1 MMVNAPVG
9 AIAGPTLVGAAV
21 WGEVPVR
28 STVIASPA
36 TVTRARMLSGSSRV
50 ASALEVRLVGVL
62 AVGQGADRA
71 PHAQLGAVHQLHHRG
86 PDHRGAVARGEGLHP
101 LGRLAAGADHGVEVA
116 LALARPAHVVE
127 DEIERGLVGHAAVHD
142 ADGRDADAFLED
154 LGGVA
159 GEAARAHAAHVAPVR
174 AHHREDEEPPVRE
187 ERIDHGHVVQV
198 GAAGIGVVV
207 QEDVARVDVVAELLL
222 HRLHRPADR
231 HDVERVVLAL
241 GHRDELGV
249 AVHEHAGEVLALVE
263 DRGVGGAHQG
273 HAHLAHDRGEGLA
286 QDLQR
291 DRVHRGGAHARA
303 SRSNRRLPWA
313 SIAPCQPGGTT
324 VVAPN
329 SSTMAGP

>member
-1 MMVNAPVG
+1 MRSS
-9 AIAGPTLVGAAV
+9 AA
-21 WGEVPVR
+21 W
-28 STVIASPA
+28 
-36 TVTRARMLSGSSRV
+36 L
-50 ASALEVRLVGVL
+50 GV
-62 AVGQGADRA
+62 
-71 PHAQLGAVHQLHHRG
+71 
-86 PDHRGAVARGEGLHP
+86 
-101 LGRLAAGADHGVEVA
+101 
-116 LALARPAHVVE
+116 
-127 DEIERGLVGHAAVHD
+127 AAVHD
-142 ADGRDADAFLED
+142 PDGRDADAFLED

-187 ERIDHGHVVQV
+187 ERIDHGHVVEV
-198 GAAGIGVVV
+198 GAAGVGVVV

-273 HAHLAHDRGEGLA
+273 DAHLAHDRGEGLA
-286 QDLQR
+286 QDLQG

-303 SRSNRRLPWA
+303 SRSKRRLPWA
-313 SIAPCQPGGTT
+313 SIAPRQPGGTT

-329 SSTMAGP
+329 SSTMAGPCSSRPLGQPVAVPHRAVVRPALEPDRPALDQRARPAPRPARRAAQRPAWARGRRR